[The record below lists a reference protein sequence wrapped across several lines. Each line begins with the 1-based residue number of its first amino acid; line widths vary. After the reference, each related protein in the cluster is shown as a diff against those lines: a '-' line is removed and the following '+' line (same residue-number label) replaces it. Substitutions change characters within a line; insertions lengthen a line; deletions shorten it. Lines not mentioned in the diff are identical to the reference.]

1 VLQKTDNPS
10 SVSVKRNNLTELLL
24 LNGYS
29 QIMGSSQHVYEVRPR
44 RDGRGFDLISVRYDA
59 EFSALCKEMRLK
71 LTKG

>member
-1 VLQKTDNPS
+1 
-10 SVSVKRNNLTELLL
+10 LLL